1 MADLTYNDIQEA
13 ILEALTLHD
22 LQTARSN
29 SGENKLRKEANQIS
43 SKILDRIK
51 EGFDERKSADK
62 EFLKKLESSV
72 GQKGGNDFEKEKLG
86 KVDNFLT
93 KVGSKV
99 SSIFSKLADN
109 IGVGFL
115 ATWNSLANNATQEVA
130 NSLRSMNTTGLSQ
143 DWDQFI
149 HGLKDST
156 IQLNDLVNGMKNHS
170 QAVSQLTR
178 NTGNA
183 AGTVQKLAR
192 NASEYA
198 TNEAH
203 VVYDSKQLTEGIF
216 SYMEAAKA
224 SGNMDRLNEAQMQAG
239 VNRLISSTDQL
250 AKEYGLNRDELMK
263 KAGEEDLDI
272 DTALEGLGLS
282 TEEVAEVKERL
293 ESIKQTMGEDAYK
306 AVYQQI
312 ASGGT
317 SGTSIAALSQT
328 GSQTI
333 QSAINDLGGVNVL
346 EGLKKIQSDQ
356 AHEELAAYRKSAGT
370 SLALLRQHGPEST
383 KMATSIVQK
392 GSKVK
397 KNKDTKTDETLV
409 KQQKM
414 ENERIRKEN
423 NMTALMARSAEN
435 AAHMFDTVTASLKA
449 FNSVLSS
456 MVGMKEAMSGGWFSK
471 ILGWG
476 GAGLS
481 LLGGLAGFRTIAD
494 SFRTIRRVGRAGSA
508 GKLGSGLKKSG
519 SWIGN
524 AGKKAWGGIKKSGS
538 WAKNGISNITKGGA
552 KSAGKT
558 VAKSA
563 GKTAAKA
570 AGKGLLKGGF
580 KSLLKKI
587 PGVSAV
593 AGTVFAAQRALA
605 GDWAGAAME
614 MASGIAGTIPG
625 IGTAVSTALDVGLM
639 AKDAVSASKESANA
653 SKESVKK
660 TKDVQTTKKPTDKK
674 PSMVGK
680 FGKTA
685 GKVALGAGIIGGV
698 GYGAYKLYDYFAGK
712 KEDKKDEL
720 EDKDKKTNK
729 EIKEEISNNPS
740 KSFNEMKD
748 QDKKEEQN
756 ITLANLE
763 TQVTMTN
770 AILNN
775 ILTQIGELK
784 ISNI

>member
-685 GKVALGAGIIGGV
+685 GKVALGAGIIGPVPWGWPTIL
-698 GYGAYKLYDYFAGK
+698 GAG
-712 KEDKKDEL
+712 
-720 EDKDKKTNK
+720 
-729 EIKEEISNNPS
+729 
-740 KSFNEMKD
+740 
-748 QDKKEEQN
+748 
-756 ITLANLE
+756 
-763 TQVTMTN
+763 
-770 AILNN
+770 
-775 ILTQIGELK
+775 GCGR
-784 ISNI
+784 

>member
-13 ILEALTLHD
+13 ILEALTIHD

-99 SSIFSKLADN
+99 SSIFSKLADS

-263 KAGEEDLDI
+263 SAAKT
-272 DTALEGLGLS
+272 DTDVGIAMMGRGMS
-282 TEEVAEVKERL
+282 ADQIAEVNTKLATIKE
-293 ESIKQTMGEDAYK
+293 TMGDEAYEMARKMIATGGLDAE
-306 AVYQQI
+306 
-312 ASGGT
+312 
-317 SGTSIAALSQT
+317 SIAAINQT
-328 GSQTI
+328 GSQTMFSSI
-333 QSAINDLGGVNVL
+333 ADMQSGDFAKALD
-346 EGLKKIQSDQ
+346 KWMSDK
-356 AHEELAAYRKSAGT
+356 AHEEMGQNIKNQGAFAGTLNMFGPSST
-370 SLALLRQHGPEST
+370 SLAQ
-383 KMATSIVQK
+383 KMTYKSSQ
-392 GSKVK
+392 VK
-397 KNKDTKTDETLV
+397 KNENTKTDETLV

-508 GKLGSGLKKSG
+508 GKLGSGLKKAG

-524 AGKKAWGGIKKSGS
+524 AGKKAWGGIKKAGS
-538 WAKNGISNITKGGA
+538 WAKNGISSITKGGA

-729 EIKEEISNNPS
+729 EINEEISNNPS

>member
-770 AILNN
+770 AILNR
-775 ILTQIGELK
+775 IHIC
-784 ISNI
+784 